1 MFKTHRELW
10 HQDVFQLLGMRV
22 FKIPKITRGQRALQS
37 CYISRCWRTE
47 AGFEVPFSTSQSPLI
62 LSNLCWIYLNA
73 AEVSRGASG
82 CCALPA
88 APGELAGHKARWGVM
103 SEGPAF
109 TLGGWETRTQE
120 GGRMAAGCGQPFS
133 APIQSSGCAT
143 PTASFP
149 SFPLPVKFQIFLN
162 RYLGL
167 RIHRKYLLLFSVT
180 TRSPTPLPSKMAY
193 RMANNQNSAFPP
205 YLACLTVSV
214 SWSFSPQSFPCLWT
228 TSLYKFSLLSLSVS
242 LFLSFSLL
250 SRFHC
255 FLRSSTL
262 LPPRPSSLSPA
273 PGSALAA
280 PPQRRVSSF
289 PGLPARRCSSAHL
302 P

>member
-1 MFKTHRELW
+1 MCEYITIHLYSYISILSVKVISPVLFRPIHPSPCLFLSPCQYPSPSRLRFSLFKCFNSCGGKNQTWARKWVTAQQLKEFVFLSLNVFLKNFGLILQPLVGWILLMFKTHRELW

-88 APGELAGHKARWGVM
+88 APGELAGHKAQWGVM

-109 TLGGWETRTQE
+109 TRGGWETRTQE

-143 PTASFP
+143 PRASFP

-180 TRSPTPLPSKMAY
+180 HNSLP
-193 RMANNQNSAFPP
+193 N
-205 YLACLTVSV
+205 
-214 SWSFSPQSFPCLWT
+214 T
-228 TSLYKFSLLSLSVS
+228 T
-242 LFLSFSLL
+242 
-250 SRFHC
+250 
-255 FLRSSTL
+255 
-262 LPPRPSSLSPA
+262 A
-273 PGSALAA
+273 I
-280 PPQRRVSSF
+280 
-289 PGLPARRCSSAHL
+289 
-302 P
+302 